1 MAETFRVL
9 VVDDEAMMRDLVS
22 GLLEMEGY
30 VVEVA
35 EGGRSALAAID
46 ARPPDA
52 VVLDLNMPGISGWQV
67 IDQLKEHRAPP
78 PVIAMSGMGTAEPPQ
93 LYAVRRFVFGYLSK
107 PFSQEQL
114 TKTVARAIEA
124 ARARPGDPAAF
135 TGHRREPRRTVL
147 VPATLMSPDGQ
158 PAAIGQLLNLS
169 PSGAQLDLGA
179 AFAPGK
185 KLMLSFD
192 IPGGHGSFRVTSNIE
207 WQKDGTL
214 GLSFVDMSAADRQR
228 LEDLLVRP

>member
-35 EGGRSALAAID
+35 EEGRSALAAID

>member
-1 MAETFRVL
+1 MADTFRVL
-9 VVDDEAMMRDLVS
+9 VVDDEEMMRDLLS

-35 EGGRSALAAID
+35 EEGRSALAAID

-52 VVLDLNMPGISGWQV
+52 VVLDLNMPGVSGWQV

-78 PVIAMSGMGTAEPPQ
+78 PVIAMSGMGTTEPPE

-135 TGHRREPRRTVL
+135 TGHRSEPRRTVL
-147 VPATLMSPDGQ
+147 VPATLMSPEGQ

-179 AFAPGK
+179 AFAPGR

>member
-1 MAETFRVL
+1 
-9 VVDDEAMMRDLVS
+9 
-22 GLLEMEGY
+22 
-30 VVEVA
+30 
-35 EGGRSALAAID
+35 
-46 ARPPDA
+46 
-52 VVLDLNMPGISGWQV
+52 
-67 IDQLKEHRAPP
+67 
-78 PVIAMSGMGTAEPPQ
+78 MSGMGTAEPPE

-114 TKTVARAIEA
+114 TKTVARAIAA

-135 TGHRREPRRTVL
+135 SGHRSEPRRTVL
-147 VPATLMSPDGQ
+147 VPATLMSSEGQ

-179 AFAPGK
+179 AFAPGR

-207 WQKDGTL
+207 WQKDGKL

>member
-9 VVDDEAMMRDLVS
+9 VVDDEAMMRDLLT

-35 EGGRSALAAID
+35 EEGRSALAAID

-52 VVLDLNMPGISGWQV
+52 VVLDLNMPGVSGWQV

-78 PVIAMSGMGTAEPPQ
+78 PVIAMSGMGTAEPPA

-135 TGHRREPRRTVL
+135 TGHRSEPRRTVL